1 MMRSTATY
9 STGYQQHSYNAF
21 PQEAAQVHDTKW
33 LLQPVRIQA
42 WYISLLSFRKE
53 KIEKSQLCVT
63 EDDHFSYY
71 GFQRWYMLSNMYKS
85 GNHWILFVILG
96 FHSKAFLSEQ
106 WMGLPLRTMDGQKR
120 RLLVLTRCLQWP
132 CTHTTIHKIIFF

>member
-42 WYISLLSFRKE
+42 WYISLLSFKKE

-106 WMGLPLRTMDGQKR
+106 WMVR
-120 RLLVLTRCLQWP
+120 RGDFWCELGASNDHAPIQPYTR
-132 CTHTTIHKIIFF
+132 FFF